1 MPAPA
6 NRVVVDPHSLRRLIT
21 AMADLRETA
30 QAQARLLSAHV
41 DATRIAGDTPAR
53 LRAAH
58 AWADQDITMLRRRLA
73 LAEAADP
80 GTTGPLP
87 PAALRGVPD
96 LYDTA
101 EQARAAGRSLA
112 DRLLRPDPDRRDR
125 SRLADLAAAL
135 SGRAADPDFVT
146 GFYDRLGPSALA
158 GLLHQVLGAR
168 EPGAARHGEEII
180 GRTLASYSR
189 LRRLDASWLGRF
201 NSRHRDDQVE
211 TSLLGPLLRHG
222 RFASALL
229 ARLGELLF
237 GTGDGSLR
245 DVGLQAGPGGPAAR
259 GAAGIR
265 GAGGAGDAG
274 GDRLSREAFGSAL
287 LRAIAADPE
296 LAPTFSTRHL
306 PQLLHAS
313 RAQSADVPAGLR
325 PAGGWRAPELETART
340 ELVAAAGGAEA
351 RLARPGAA
359 RQFVAQLVDVVAGAG
374 PSEVSPR
381 MRAAYGE
388 VLHAWRDDLYAAV
401 VSPLPPDPAALDAP
415 GLGREPRQWA
425 ALLRES
431 LRGGASAPLLAA
443 DAVAVG
449 AGIDQRAWEQT
460 RGYNGPGAAHYPASP
475 RALAYH
481 QANEVTTFFGT
492 ALSET
497 AERVLREHATRQEEH
512 RLRTAVMID
521 ILAEV
526 AKSIDFTSV
535 VRTLTNA
542 ARGLTVE
549 IVEDRVRRATAHLP
563 TAGSQAVLADLRAGL
578 RAIPGWQSRYRAS
591 VADMWRHRDGD
602 PLRPVVIQLP
612 GGVTRHYTGD
622 PRADGF
628 VTGPANDFTGPG
640 GEPMDVARMNRE
652 QRTAYAAWLASPAIV
667 ANNDR
672 LPAVLTAPPA
682 DVVPGW
688 APGWARSAPAGKVP
702 PG

>member
-1 MPAPA
+1 MPTPA
-6 NRVVVDPHSLRRLIT
+6 GRVVVDPDALRRLIT

-30 QAQARLLSAHV
+30 RAQARLLSAQA
-41 DATRIAGDTPAR
+41 DATGTATGTAGDAPAG
-53 LRAAH
+53 LRAAS
-58 AWADQDITMLRRRLA
+58 AWADQGITVLRRRLA

-80 GTTGPLP
+80 GSAGPLP

-112 DRLLRPDPDRRDR
+112 ERLLRPDPDRRDR

-135 SGRAADPDFVT
+135 SGRTADPDFVI
-146 GFYDRLGPSALA
+146 GFYDRLGPSGLA
-158 GLLHQVLGAR
+158 GLLHQVLGAGT
-168 EPGAARHGEEII
+168 PGDPRPGVEII

-189 LRRLDASWLGRF
+189 LRRLDDAWLGRF
-201 NSRHRDDQVE
+201 NSRRRDDQVE
-211 TSLLGPLLRHG
+211 TALLGPLLRHG
-222 RFASALL
+222 RFASSLL
-229 ARLGELLF
+229 ERLGELLF
-237 GTGDGSLR
+237 GTDDGSLR
-245 DVGLQAGPGGPAAR
+245 DVGLQTGPGG
-259 GAAGIR
+259 R
-265 GAGGAGDAG
+265 GAGGSGAA
-274 GDRLSREAFGSAL
+274 REAFGSAL
-287 LRAIAADPE
+287 LRAIATDPD
-296 LAPTFSTRHL
+296 LAPAFGTRHL
-306 PQLLHAS
+306 SQLLHAS
-313 RAQSADVPAGLR
+313 WARSSDVPAGLR
-325 PAGGWRAPELETART
+325 PTGGWRAPELEAARA
-340 ELVAAAGGAEA
+340 ELVAAAGGAAA
-351 RLARPGAA
+351 RLARPAAA
-359 RQFVAQLVDVVAGAG
+359 RQFVARLVDVVAGAG

-388 VLHAWRDDLYAAV
+388 VLHTWREDLYAAV
-401 VSPLPPDPAALDAP
+401 VSPLPPDPTALDTP

-425 ALLRES
+425 ALLLES

-449 AGIDQRAWEQT
+449 VDIDQRAWELT

-497 AERVLREHATRQEEH
+497 AERVLREHATREEEH
-512 RLRTAVMID
+512 RRRAAVMID

-526 AKSIDFTSV
+526 AKSIDFTSL

-549 IVEDRVRRATAHLP
+549 IVEDRIRRATADLP
-563 TAGSQAVLADLRAGL
+563 TAGSRAVLADLRTGL
-578 RAIPGWQSRYRAS
+578 RAVPGWQSRYRAS
-591 VADMWRHRDGD
+591 VADLWRHRGGD
-602 PLRPVVIQLP
+602 PLRPVLVQLP
-612 GGVTRHYTGD
+612 GGGTRRYTGD

-628 VTGPANDFTGPG
+628 VTGPADDFTGLD
-640 GEPMDVARMNRE
+640 GEPMDVARMSRE
-652 QRTAYAAWLASPAIV
+652 QRAAYAAWLASPAIV

-688 APGWARSAPAGKVP
+688 APDWAR
-702 PG
+702 